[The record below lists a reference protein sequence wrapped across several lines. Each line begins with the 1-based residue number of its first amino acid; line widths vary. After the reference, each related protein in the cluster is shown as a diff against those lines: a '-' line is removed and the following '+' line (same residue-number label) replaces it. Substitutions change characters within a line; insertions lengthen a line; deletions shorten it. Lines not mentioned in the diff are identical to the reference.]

1 MVMAGTGTEWD
12 GGQTSGSEVFFKTC
26 VAMKFVNDD
35 DDDDAT
41 GFGRSTFRSVTSEGT
56 QRV

>member
-1 MVMAGTGTEWD
+1 MVMAGTGTVWD

-35 DDDDAT
+35 DDDDDET
-41 GFGRSTFRSVTSEGT
+41 IPPLLS
-56 QRV
+56 